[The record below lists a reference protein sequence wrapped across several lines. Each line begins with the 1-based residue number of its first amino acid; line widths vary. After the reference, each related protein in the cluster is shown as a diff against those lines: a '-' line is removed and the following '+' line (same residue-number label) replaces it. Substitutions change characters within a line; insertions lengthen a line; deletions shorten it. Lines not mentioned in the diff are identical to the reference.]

1 MAFTNDLVA
10 EMVQAPAKKTPIP
23 PSCNV
28 VVVAVAVAVVVAVVV
43 VVVVVV
49 VVQLCGMQKM
59 DTE

>member
-1 MAFTNDLVA
+1 MAFTNDLVVK
-10 EMVQAPAKKTPIP
+10 MVQAPAKQKKP

-28 VVVAVAVAVVVAVVV
+28 VVVAVAVAVVV

-59 DTE
+59 DTD